1 MRMSIPGYNVLVQ
14 PLTEIMEKVCAAVG
28 GKRDKQAVST
38 VLLSSVGWNT
48 DHLCCLERTK
58 EAQSHVVELSHPDP
72 DKQICVFADASE
84 KHWGSVITQ
93 IPMEDQSRPLAAQR
107 HEPLMFLSGTFSGAA
122 SRWAIVEKE
131 AYAIVETL
139 VRADYLL
146 HPPEGFNLY
155 TDHRNLKYIFNPT
168 AVVSAVPKYTAA
180 KLERWALLLMGY
192 HYVIHDIPG
201 EANVWADVLSRWGS
215 SLPSICAIVRR
226 PLLVSPLMSGQ
237 FVWPSLAAIAEVQIL
252 YYRDYQGEQ
261 GLETS
266 LGQEYC
272 VRLKTGEVWQM
283 RLLNGKIWIP
293 DDATDLQLRLCV
305 CAHSSLF
312 GHRTLEFTRLIHW
325 DFLSMGKSNT
335 NDRYLLVIKCDAS
348 KLVWLFPTP
357 EATATFVKHCLLQ
370 WFAVFGICYDWVSDQ
385 GTHFKN
391 QVIAELQHSLGA
403 HHHFTTARCPWA
415 DVTVEVVMRQILRL
429 FRSCLSEWKMST
441 LQWPEIVLV
450 IMLILNQLPSPSL
463 GNVSSVTAMSGRPAM
478 SLSDTISIPGSLK
491 SISLEEVAERQE
503 KSIEAVQIAMDQM
516 HKEMALIN
524 AKKRDRARQLRE
536 KKHGV
541 QMANFVGDFV
551 LYQDVWAH
559 RREKLRTK
567 WCGPAEINKVVV

>member
-14 PLTEIMEKVCAAVG
+14 PLIEIMEKVCAAVG

-58 EAQSHVVELSHPDP
+58 EAISHVVELSHPDP
-72 DKQICVFADASE
+72 YKRICVFADASE

-139 VRADYLL
+139 VRTDYLL

-201 EANVWADVLSRWGS
+201 EANVWADLLSRWGS
-215 SLPSICAIVRR
+215 SLPSICAIVRE
-226 PLLVSPLMSGQ
+226 PLLVSPLMSDQ
-237 FVWPSLAAIAEVQIL
+237 FVWPSLEAIAEVQIL
-252 YYRDYQGEQ
+252 HHRDYQGEQ

-272 VRLKTGEVWQM
+272 VRLETGEVWQM

-312 GHRTLEFTRLIHW
+312 GHRTLEFTISNLEEFCWWVDMKNDARFFVQRCLHCASVSGGVPRPFGEALHSDKPNGLIHW

-335 NDRYLLVIKCDAS
+335 NDRYLLVIKCDTS

-370 WFAVFGICYDWVSDQ
+370 SFAVFGICYDWVSDQ

-391 QVIAELQHSLGA
+391 QVIAELQHSLGE

-415 DVTVEVVMRQILRL
+415 NGTVEVVMRQILRL
-429 FRSCLSEWKMST
+429 FRSCLSEWKC
-441 LQWPEIVLV
+441 
-450 IMLILNQLPSPSL
+450 LPC
-463 GNVSSVTAMSGRPAM
+463 SG
-478 SLSDTISIPGSLK
+478 LK
-491 SISLEEVAERQE
+491 LFW
-503 KSIEAVQIAMDQM
+503 
-516 HKEMALIN
+516 L
-524 AKKRDRARQLRE
+524 
-536 KKHGV
+536 
-541 QMANFVGDFV
+541 
-551 LYQDVWAH
+551 
-559 RREKLRTK
+559 
-567 WCGPAEINKVVV
+567 